1 MIKMKAGVFGLTVNG
16 ITKPM
21 DKNSGPFRANA
32 EQEAR
37 LVALGMAEYVPD
49 PEALMEQDTSK
60 DNDDT
65 NTGDIDPVG
74 FDETPPE
81 DDGEPELPEDVIPI
95 PEYSAENTAAEL
107 REIGKLCGLTFKS
120 GMTKA
125 EMVAALDA
133 HIEANMVD
141 GVEITDDDAEDDG
154 EPAPTF
160 DASEAVL

>member
-1 MIKMKAGVFGLTVNG
+1 MIIMKAGVFGLPVNG

-49 PEALMEQDTSK
+49 PEAPMEQDTSK

-65 NTGDIDPVG
+65 NTVDINPVG
-74 FDETPPE
+74 FDETSPE
-81 DDGEPELPEDVIPI
+81 DEEPVEDAEEDVVDDEADAILDLH
-95 PEYSAENTAAEL
+95 ELTAKEL
-107 REIGKLCGLTFKS
+107 REIGKEYGLTFKANAS
-120 GMTKA
+120 KTAMIA
-125 EMVAALDA
+125 D
-133 HIEANMVD
+133 IEAAQR
-141 GVEITDDDAEDDG
+141 EDAVEDDG